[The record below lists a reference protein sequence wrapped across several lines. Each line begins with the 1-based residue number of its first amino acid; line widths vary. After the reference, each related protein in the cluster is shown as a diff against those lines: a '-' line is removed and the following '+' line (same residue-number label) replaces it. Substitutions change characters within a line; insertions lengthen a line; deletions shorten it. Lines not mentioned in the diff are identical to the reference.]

1 MRNVRRYTVLGTAGA
16 RLISTD
22 RIEVAVLA
30 MYKYGRSTMKW
41 ADMVKSAKSMK
52 NATLQPSGL
61 KYEGYRIIDNHKPVE
76 PEEGQRWSDATARS
90 CLESRIKKA
99 NETIQTALIEITYCE
114 TKLTEMEKRY
124 V

>member
-61 KYEGYRIIDNHKPVE
+61 KYEGYRIIDNHKSVE
-76 PEEGQRWSDATARS
+76 PEESKEAVFVKRKAIDWEMAQVKRQVEA
-90 CLESRIKKA
+90 LENKLLELKIKR
-99 NETIQTALIEITYCE
+99 E
-114 TKLTEMEKRY
+114 KLDY

>member
-1 MRNVRRYTVLGTAGA
+1 MRNVRRYTVLGTNGA

-61 KYEGYRIIDNHKPVE
+61 KYEGYRIIDNHKPVKPVE
-76 PEEGQRWSDATARS
+76 PEESKEAVFVKRKAIDWEIAQVKRQVEA
-90 CLESRIKKA
+90 LENKLLELKIKR
-99 NETIQTALIEITYCE
+99 E
-114 TKLTEMEKRY
+114 KLDY

>member
-30 MYKYGRSTMKW
+30 MYKYARPTMKW
-41 ADMVKSAKSMK
+41 KDMIQSAKTFS
-52 NATLQPSGL
+52 NATKIPN
-61 KYEGYRIIDNHKPVE
+61 EICVNGYFVVDNEKE
-76 PEEGQRWSDATARS
+76 PREGQRWSDATARS